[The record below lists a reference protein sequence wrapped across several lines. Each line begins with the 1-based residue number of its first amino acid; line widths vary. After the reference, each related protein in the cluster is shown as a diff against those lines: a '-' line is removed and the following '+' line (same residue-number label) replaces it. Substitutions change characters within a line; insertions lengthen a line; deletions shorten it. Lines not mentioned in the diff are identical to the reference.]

1 MYKTLIVSNM
11 NIARSPSFISKT
23 EGCIQAWS
31 ACKNA
36 NGIIMLRSS
45 SLKLEGI
52 PKSQQLTYV
61 NKQLIVPQREASGDE
76 RIELPQEAISYVLPP
91 EEYELGLCGIDKG
104 WASLIAGWQKIG
116 YKVRVF
122 SDASIVKPATREL
135 LAKQKRTFCSY
146 KTIYR

>member
-36 NGIIMLRSS
+36 NGVITIRSKP
-45 SLKLEGI
+45 LAGVK
-52 PKSQQLTYV
+52 PSQQLLYV
-61 NKQLIVPQREASGDE
+61 NKQLIIPGGPSEP
-76 RIELPQEAISYVLPP
+76 LPFSYVLPP

-116 YKVRVF
+116 YRVRVF
-122 SDASIVKPATREL
+122 SDASIVKPETRAL